1 MKKLLKV
8 QEVSKM
14 IWKSMQEENI
24 EVFKKYVHEDA
35 MFVHMGV
42 TLSREEERKVIQ
54 ERGIIYK
61 DIDFEAETMKQVGST
76 IVLLTKLK
84 LTAIVGGNEVINP
97 FVVSEIYTTQED
109 GMKLVSMSYTRIT
122 Y

>member
-1 MKKLLKV
+1 
-8 QEVSKM
+8 
-14 IWKSMQEENI
+14 
-24 EVFKKYVHEDA
+24 
-35 MFVHMGV
+35 
-42 TLSREEERKVIQ
+42 
-54 ERGIIYK
+54 
-61 DIDFEAETMKQVGST
+61 MKQVGST

>member
-42 TLSREEERKVIQ
+42 TLSREE
-54 ERGIIYK
+54 G
-61 DIDFEAETMKQVGST
+61 
-76 IVLLTKLK
+76 
-84 LTAIVGGNEVINP
+84 
-97 FVVSEIYTTQED
+97 
-109 GMKLVSMSYTRIT
+109 
-122 Y
+122 